1 MNWELFIAKRIHFGQ
16 GQNKNVSPPAIR
28 IAIAGVALGLA
39 VMILS
44 VAIVIGFKQEIREK
58 VIGFGSH
65 IQITAFDS
73 NTTYETP
80 PIQYNDSIRLRIARF
95 PEIRRIAPF
104 ITKPAVIKT
113 DNDFMGGVLKGT
125 TPDFDW
131 SFFDRY
137 LTAGQ
142 LPAFNDSVASN
153 QILISKTIADK
164 MRLQTGDAVFAYFIK
179 DKVRA
184 RKFTVSG
191 IYHTGFSEYDQM
203 FILGDARQLQRLN
216 NWNPDQ
222 YSGIEILLHDF
233 DALEQTTFDLYADLL
248 DYSDE
253 YGTYYYPQSIR
264 QISPTF
270 FGWLDLLDF
279 NVWIILILMSAV
291 AGFTMISGLL
301 IIILERVR
309 MIGILKAEGA
319 SNRSIRK
326 IFLYVSAFL
335 VGKGLLWGNLVGILL
350 CLIQKYFK
358 VITLDP
364 GTYYVSYVPIELN
377 IFHIILLNVGCLS
390 VSLLML
396 VGPSYL
402 VSLIRPAKSIK
413 FE

>member
-1 MNWELFIAKRIHFGQ
+1 M
-16 GQNKNVSPPAIR
+16 
-28 IAIAGVALGLA
+28 GV
-39 VMILS
+39 I
-44 VAIVIGFKQEIREK
+44 
-58 VIGFGSH
+58 
-65 IQITAFDS
+65 
-73 NTTYETP
+73 
-80 PIQYNDSIRLRIARF
+80 
-95 PEIRRIAPF
+95 
-104 ITKPAVIKT
+104 
-113 DNDFMGGVLKGT
+113 LKGT
-125 TPDFDW
+125 PPDFDW

-309 MIGILKAEGA
+309 KQPIDPENIF
-319 SNRSIRK
+319 IRIRLSGRERTIVGQPGRHTSLPYPK
-326 IFLYVSAFL
+326 IFQSDHF
-335 VGKGLLWGNLVGILL
+335 GSGHLLRLL
-350 CLIQKYFK
+350 CTYRTEHLPHHTAECGMFVRIIAD
-358 VITLDP
+358 VGRTLLPRIAD
-364 GTYYVSYVPIELN
+364 TTCQV
-377 IFHIILLNVGCLS
+377 H
-390 VSLLML
+390 
-396 VGPSYL
+396 
-402 VSLIRPAKSIK
+402 
-413 FE
+413 